1 MNYFWPYHSQFS
13 ATCATSA
20 TFATSLL
27 PPAFPIYSSK
37 SFLRYTPD
45 DLLRRALFS
54 SQNSTKLHF
63 FQLFLP
69 KNLQNPKCS
78 SYLCTRVWGFV
89 KLQTTHLDGISIKL
103 QPRYI
108 SPQRQVFF
116 EILIFITFF
125 SLFPSSWPEVTKP
138 IKASQSGTNLKKFA
152 LFSHFICTC
161 QIFFV
166 TLHPQSC
173 GHGSRSGV
181 EEELREWF
189 R

>member
-37 SFLRYTPD
+37 SS
-45 DLLRRALFS
+45 FS
-54 SQNSTKLHF
+54 SQKPAKLHF

-69 KNLQNPKCS
+69 KNLQTPKCS
-78 SYLCTRVWGFV
+78 SYLCSRVRGFV

-116 EILIFITFF
+116 EILIFIA
-125 SLFPSSWPEVTKP
+125 LFLQKTSSWPEVTKP
-138 IKASQSGTNLKKFA
+138 IKASQSCTNLKKFA
-152 LFSHFICTC
+152 LFSHFICIC
-161 QIFFV
+161 QKKV
-166 TLHPQSC
+166 LTLHPQSC

-189 R
+189 RERFRLAYDAQ